1 MECRWGSW
9 CYLNLG
15 GGGSDMPSLSFVALP
30 YSLSLSWPAF
40 LPSPGL
46 PEGGRFSFSDMSPE
60 SPALPQGEMQ
70 CHFLSCKVVKVLRL
84 AEVCSGLPLCP
95 HSPSERSGWV
105 PLAATC
111 LSECS
116 FAQLAGHHLG
126 ITPVPVLS
134 HVRLNFKN
142 HLQKI
147 RTK

>member
-1 MECRWGSW
+1 MLSEPV
-9 CYLNLG
+9 G
-15 GGGSDMPSLSFVALP
+15 GGVRHAVSFLRCPALFSVSQLTCIP
-30 YSLSLSWPAF
+30 TFSTP
-40 LPSPGL
+40 P
-46 PEGGRFSFSDMSPE
+46 GGRKVLILRYEPRITSPATRRDAMSFSQLQSRE
-60 SPALPQGEMQ
+60 
-70 CHFLSCKVVKVLRL
+70 KVLRL

-95 HSPSERSGWV
+95 HIPSERSGWV

-142 HLQKI
+142 PL
-147 RTK
+147 